1 MAELKLQ
8 QSMLDG
14 RYVIRDC
21 LGRGSY
27 SEVYVADDLAASNG
41 SPRTVVIKALN
52 TNLQGVPDPE
62 LERTLVE
69 NFRNEA
75 IALDRVRHPNIISR
89 LGHGTAID
97 LQGRT
102 FHYLVLEYL
111 PGGDLQALVLRNPLP
126 LDGALFYLEQVCA
139 GLAHAHR
146 HGVIHRDIKPQN
158 LLLTADQRTVK
169 IADFG
174 VAKIEAGEGLI
185 TRVGTEVYAA
195 PEHHPLATTGPL
207 DTSSLTRRVIQLTP
221 AADIYSLAKTTYML
235 LTGESPRRFSQ
246 RPVTALPEQFAGEEW
261 ARYVLRVLERATQRD
276 PAKRH
281 QTVEEFW
288 RDIRD
293 ATMTQTR
300 PLRKS
305 DGGEGAPPDQNNPGS
320 PPVGNHGGGPSRG
333 NSAGALG
340 GSPGGPA
347 GESLSGPAGGT
358 SVGKTGARA
367 FALPP
372 PPAPTFDRDARPL
385 GGTARHRIVVPVA
398 SAGEEERAARFGA
411 QLDAPGEAA
420 PFAAAQDGAVGAGVG
435 YAGEYAF
442 PVAGGVRLSSRARRW
457 LVALLL
463 LLTFSG
469 MLYATYRYVNNLRHP
484 PSVQQ
489 QQQTS
494 AAGGGFL
501 FGGREFVTTT
511 DVNLRSGPDTS
522 YDRVGLAENGSRV
535 KVLKVSGKW
544 YQVQVTEH
552 ARAPTDS
559 DSKDQGWLNSTLLKA
574 Q

>member
-1 MAELKLQ
+1 MGELKLQ

-14 RYVIRDC
+14 RFIIRDC

-27 SEVYVADDLAASNG
+27 SEVYVADDAAASNG

-52 TNLQGVPDPE
+52 THLRGVPDPE

-111 PGGDLQALVLRNPLP
+111 PGGDLQALVLRRPLP
-126 LDGALFYLEQVCA
+126 LEGALYYLEQVCA

-158 LLLTADQRTVK
+158 LLLTADHQTVK

-174 VAKIEAGEGLI
+174 VAKIEATEGAI

-207 DTSSLTRRVIQLTP
+207 DTTSLTRRVVQLTP

-246 RPVTALPEQFAGEEW
+246 RPVTFLPEQFAHEEW
-261 ARYVLRVLERATQRD
+261 SRYVLRVLERATQRD

-300 PLRKS
+300 PLGKTGGG
-305 DGGEGAPPDQNNPGS
+305 DGPPES
-320 PPVGNHGGGPSRG
+320 PENRNASRVGNPGGPS
-333 NSAGALG
+333 
-340 GSPGGPA
+340 
-347 GESLSGPAGGT
+347 
-358 SVGKTGARA
+358 GARA
-367 FALPP
+367 FTVPP
-372 PPAPTFDRDARPL
+372 PPAPTFDRAERSADVA
-385 GGTARHRIVVPVA
+385 ARHRIVVPIA
-398 SAGEEERAARFGA
+398 RAGDERAGRALE
-411 QLDAPGEAA
+411 QLAAPEEAA
-420 PFAAAQDGAVGAGVG
+420 AIQATRPGADYSAEG
-435 YAGEYAF
+435 YPGEYAY
-442 PVAGGVRLSSRARRW
+442 PAAPEPRLSPRSRRW
-457 LVALLL
+457 LVALMLL
-463 LLTFSG
+463 LAFSG

-484 PSVQQ
+484 SSVQQ
-489 QQQTS
+489 QQQ
-494 AAGGGFL
+494 AGAGGAGGYM

-511 DVNLRSGPDTS
+511 DVNLRGGPDTS

-544 YQVQVTEH
+544 YQVQVVEH
-552 ARAPTDS
+552 ARQPSDP